1 MLPRPSPSGVRTIS
15 PMRRRERKLFKT
27 NDEIAAL
34 REAERLAE
42 EELIFHQHLDDDA
55 KRDAAVS
62 GNPLDRADARE
73 TSADVARFEDH
84 IRNLRAERA
93 RLEAKRDRLLDRL

>member
-1 MLPRPSPSGVRTIS
+1 MK
-15 PMRRRERKLFKT
+15 RRERRLFRI

-34 REAERLAE
+34 NEAVRLAE

-55 KRDAAVS
+55 KRDAAAS

-73 TSADVARFEDH
+73 TSADVARFEEH
-84 IRNLRAERA
+84 IQNLRNARA
-93 RLEAKRDRLLDRL
+93 QLEAKRARLLDRL

>member
-1 MLPRPSPSGVRTIS
+1 MKRRVR
-15 PMRRRERKLFKT
+15 RLFKI

-34 REAERLAE
+34 DEAVRLAE
-42 EELIFHQHLDDDA
+42 EELIFHRHLDDDA

-73 TSADVARFEDH
+73 TSADVARFEEH
-84 IRNLRAERA
+84 IESLRDERA
-93 RLEAKRDRLLDRL
+93 QLEAKRARLLDRL

>member
-1 MLPRPSPSGVRTIS
+1 MK
-15 PMRRRERKLFKT
+15 RRARKLFKI
-27 NDEIAAL
+27 NDEIASL
-34 REAERLAE
+34 HEAVRLAE

-73 TSADVARFEDH
+73 TSADVARFEEH
-84 IRNLRAERA
+84 IENLRAQRA
-93 RLEAKRDRLLDRL
+93 QLEAKRDRLLDRL

>member
-1 MLPRPSPSGVRTIS
+1 
-15 PMRRRERKLFKT
+15 MRRRERKLFKI

-55 KRDAAVS
+55 KRDAGRQRQPARS
-62 GNPLDRADARE
+62 G
-73 TSADVARFEDH
+73 
-84 IRNLRAERA
+84 
-93 RLEAKRDRLLDRL
+93 